1 MRRFALAALAL
12 CALLSG
18 CAKKFAD
25 DDFVGSVKRLTPSV
39 VLLTMQ
45 VPGESKASKV
55 DDAYATGIV
64 VASGAWGS
72 DVVTVQHAIEGAW
85 NLHVTVENKRRVPGK
100 ILAKNPDLDVA
111 LVRISAPNLTPVT
124 LGTQHDAQP
133 GRSVGLLG
141 YPIPDQFDEE
151 GLGLATSL
159 NEGRIS
165 SIRQDAIEVTLPIV
179 PGESGSPIFIAD
191 TGEIIGI
198 AESRFDEEH
207 SIGFALPAD
216 DIKKFLHKYDAVHRF

>member
-1 MRRFALAALAL
+1 MRRFATFCALLAAL
-12 CALLSG
+12 CACG
-18 CAKKFAD
+18 KHHPD
-25 DDFVGSVKRLTPSV
+25 DDFVANVKHLTPSV

-45 VPGESKASKV
+45 VPGESRASKV

-64 VASGAWGS
+64 VASDASGS

-85 NLHVTVENKRRVPGK
+85 NLHVTLNNKQRVPGK
-100 ILAKNPDLDVA
+100 VIAKDNGLDVA
-111 LVRISAPNLTPVT
+111 LVRVPHTRLPAAV
-124 LGTQHDAQP
+124 LGSQSDAQP
-133 GRSVGLLG
+133 GRTIGLLG
-141 YPIPDQFDEE
+141 YPIPDQFDDE

-165 SIRQDAIEVTLPIV
+165 SFRHDAIEVTLPIV
-179 PGESGSPIFIAD
+179 PGESGSPIFLAD
-191 TGEIIGI
+191 NGEIVGM

-216 DIKKFLHKYDAVHRF
+216 DIKKFLHRVDRVHGF

>member
-1 MRRFALAALAL
+1 MRNFCATLVLFATMLTA
-12 CALLSG
+12 
-18 CAKKFAD
+18 CAKKHPD
-25 DDFVGSVKRLTPSV
+25 DDFVASVKHLTPSV

-45 VPGESKASKV
+45 VPGEGKESKV

-85 NLHVTVENKRRVPGK
+85 NLHVTLNNKDRVAGK
-100 ILAKNPDLDVA
+100 IVAKDTGLDVA
-111 LVRISAPNLTPVT
+111 LVQIPHKKLPVAA
-124 LGTQHDAQP
+124 LGTQIDAQP
-133 GRSVGLLG
+133 GRTVGLLG
-141 YPIPDQFDEE
+141 YPIPDQFDDE

-165 SIRQDAIEVTLPIV
+165 SFRRDAIEVTLPIV
-179 PGESGSPIFIAD
+179 PGESGSPIFLSD
-191 TGEIIGI
+191 NGEIVGM

-216 DIKKFLHKYDAVHRF
+216 DIKKFLHRVDRAHGF